1 MPDIDKRLIHAF
13 VLLQRQFLITEYVVK
28 QRKPKV
34 LRSFEKAITD
44 QKQSIQDVLRV
55 YELAFSI
62 VDNIVR
68 YEKIACILPRF
79 NQRTDEF
86 KLFSSRLDGM
96 KELRNLLQHI
106 NEDIDTEFESP
117 ILGGI
122 TWAKNNINYMAVF
135 NDLGEK
141 RSVPGLIYDPKK
153 EKFTEK
159 FCYVHN
165 GKYYDLSEAIKGYQD
180 YQKFVESKCQITID
194 GKSYKA
200 NEHYVALAATIQLKD
215 VEAKSDDHEN
225 TR

>member
-28 QRKPKV
+28 RRKPKV

-86 KLFSSRLDGM
+86 KLFSSRLGGM

-141 RSVPGLIYDPKK
+141 RSVPGLIYDAQK
-153 EKFTEK
+153 EKFTKK

-180 YQKFVESKCQITID
+180 YQKFVESKCQINID

-200 NEHYVALAATIQLKD
+200 NEHYVALAATIQSKD

-225 TR
+225 TH